1 MRLSILA
8 FALGVCCLQWQAALP
23 PEPLWMLSGAVVC
36 LALTQILR
44 RPVNRAC
51 CASKTWILRL
61 RVGCLR
67 HVGWVERSETHHFS
81 LRNSDGFRYALP
93 ILRTCLALAQIKGRT
108 KAINAAFLALT
119 LAAAFVAGFG
129 WAAWRA
135 EILLER
141 SLPVEREVRDLIATG
156 VVAEM
161 PQPVDGGTR
170 FVFALEGLEDEQG
183 NALPEAE
190 TPARIALS
198 WYSAMRD
205 GVFQPPPPLAAGER
219 WRLTVRLKRPHG
231 SANPNG
237 FDYEAW
243 LLERGIR
250 ATGFV
255 RARSVAMEAAPEGV
269 ATPAMLAQRLDGFVA
284 VSIHSPAYAIERLR
298 AAVRERFNTALP
310 EGPYAGIL
318 VALVVGDQNAIPSEQ
333 WEIFAR
339 TGITHLVAI
348 SGLHVTMIAMLA
360 GGLVSRLWRRQERL
374 VLALPARRAAV
385 LLGWLAA
392 FFYTLLAGFAV
403 PSQRTLYMLSVAAC
417 ALWLGHTGKAS
428 RTLCLAL
435 LIVLLL
441 DPWAVLAPGFWLSFG
456 AVAALFYVS
465 LARLGMRRAAETAE
479 EGAKAARLGRAV
491 FHSVSE
497 WGLAQWSATL
507 GTLPLLLL
515 FFHQFSLVSPL
526 ANAVAIP
533 SISFVITPL
542 ALVAAMLPDPLSS
555 MLLAFDHTLL
565 SWLMRLIE
573 TLAAWPVWRQAAPP
587 WWTMPLALLG
597 LVCLLLPRG
606 VPGRLAGVI
615 LLLPVLS
622 SPAPRP
628 PAGTAW
634 LTVLDVGQGLA
645 VAVRTAEHTLLYDAG
660 PRYGLETDAGSR
672 VVVPWLYAEGIG
684 RIDRLIV
691 THADTDHSGGVASV
705 LAAMPVGEIFSSLD
719 EAIGERC
726 RAGQQWEWDGVRF
739 SILHPDRYPGEN
751 LLPDASGKKTRQIA
765 DKPNHRSC
773 VLRVENR
780 TGSVLLTSD
789 IEASDEAALLRNHPA
804 ALPADVLLV
813 PHHGSRTSSTPAF
826 IAAVGARDAIFP
838 VGYRNPY
845 RHPHPLVLAR
855 YADTRTWRSDVDG
868 AISVV
873 LGDEIEIAAWRRQ
886 SPRYWHGR

>member
-8 FALGVCCLQWQAALP
+8 FALGVFCLQWQAVLP
-23 PEPLWMLSGAVVC
+23 PEPLWLLSGAVAC
-36 LALTQILR
+36 LALTQ
-44 RPVNRAC
+44 
-51 CASKTWILRL
+51 K
-61 RVGCLR
+61 
-67 HVGWVERSETHHFS
+67 
-81 LRNSDGFRYALP
+81 
-93 ILRTCLALAQIKGRT
+93 KGRT
-108 KAINAAFLALT
+108 KVINAAFLALT

-135 EILLER
+135 ETRLQR
-141 SLPVEREVRDLIATG
+141 ALPVEQEVRDLIATG
-156 VVAEM
+156 VVAAM
-161 PQPVDGGTR
+161 PQPIDGGTR
-170 FVFALEGLEDEQG
+170 FIFAPERLEDEQG

-190 TPARIALS
+190 MPARIALS
-198 WYSAMRD
+198 WYNAMRD

-255 RARSVAMEAAPEGV
+255 RAQGVAMEAGPEGAA
-269 ATPAMLAQRLDGFVA
+269 ATAGVAQRLDSFVLT
-284 VSIHSPAYAIERLR
+284 SIHTPGYVIERLR
-298 AAVRERFNTALP
+298 AAVRARFDAALP
-310 EGPYAGIL
+310 DGRYAGIL
-318 VALVVGDQNAIPSEQ
+318 TALAVGDQNAIPAEQ

-348 SGLHVTMIAMLA
+348 SGLHVTMIAVLA
-360 GGLVSRLWRRQERL
+360 GGLVSRLWRRQERM

-385 LLGWLAA
+385 LAGWLAA

-403 PSQRTLYMLSVAAC
+403 PAQRTLYMLSIAAC

-435 LIVLLL
+435 LIVLLI

-465 LARLGMRRAAETAE
+465 VARLGIRRAAETVE
-479 EGAKAARLGRAV
+479 EGTKIARLRRAV
-491 FHSVSE
+491 LRSVSE
-497 WGLAQWSATL
+497 WGLTQWAATL
-507 GTLPLLLL
+507 GTLPLLLV

-533 SISFVITPL
+533 VISFVITPL
-542 ALVAAMLPDPLSS
+542 ALVAAVLPDPLSS
-555 MLLAFDHTLL
+555 ALLTLDHILL
-565 SWLMRLIE
+565 SWLMWLIE
-573 TLAAWPVWRQAAPP
+573 ALARWPVWHQAAPP
-587 WWTMPLALLG
+587 WWTVPPAILG
-597 LVCLLLPRG
+597 LACLLLPRG
-606 VPGRLAGVI
+606 VPGRFAGVV

-622 SPAPRP
+622 TPAPRP

-705 LAAMPVGEIFSSLD
+705 LAAMPVGEIVSSLD

-739 SILHPDRYPGEN
+739 SILHPEHYPGEN
-751 LLPDASGKKTRQIA
+751 IFPEASGKKTRQIA

-773 VLRVENR
+773 VLRVENK

-789 IEASDEAALLRNHPA
+789 IEKRDEAALLKNHSA
-804 ALPADVLLV
+804 ALPADILLA

-826 IAAVGARDAIFP
+826 IAAVGARDVIFP

-845 RHPHPLVLAR
+845 RHPHPLVVAR
-855 YADTRTWRSDVDG
+855 YEGARMWRSDADG

-873 LGDEIEIAAWRRQ
+873 LGDEIEITAWRRQ
-886 SPRYWHGR
+886 SPRYWVGR